1 MKKDKMKKENKKQ
14 VILIATGGTGGH
26 IFPALSI
33 ISQQKFD
40 RYLIITD
47 RRGKNYFT
55 KFLDEKNINAQMYVQ
70 KVISPSQ
77 KLIINKFISLFY
89 FGISFLK
96 SIVLVIKHK
105 PDIAIGFGG
114 YPSISPIL
122 AAKFFG
128 IDTIIHEQNAV
139 VGRANKLLSH
149 ISNLVALS
157 FKDTKNIRSYKNFI
171 YSGNPVR
178 DEFYKIGKTK
188 YELPKNKNKLN
199 ILIYGGSLGAS
210 FFSEYVTSIFCSMPE
225 EIKKRIKIIQQ
236 VRKEDFQKVQDKYFQ
251 NKIECELNVFFENIF
266 TKFSLAHLVITRAGG
281 STVAEIITSK
291 KPAILVPYPNSLDN
305 HQSENSQ
312 IIKGNG
318 GWVFEENK
326 NKINELKKLIDS
338 ILKNP
343 KKLIEANQKLNK
355 FSKKLDEFLNYKNPT
370 VFLTDLLME
379 RNLINKKG
387 VTRAC

>member
-40 RYLIITD
+40 GYLIITD
-47 RRGKNYFT
+47 KRGENYFT
-55 KFLDEKNINAQMYVQ
+55 KFLDKKNINAQMYVQ

-96 SIVLVIKHK
+96 SIILVTKHQ

-128 IDTIIHEQNAV
+128 IETIIHEQNAV

-157 FKDTKNIRSYKNFI
+157 FKDTK
-171 YSGNPVR
+171 
-178 DEFYKIGKTK
+178 K
-188 YELPKNKNKLN
+188 Y
-199 ILIYGGSLGAS
+199 
-210 FFSEYVTSIFCSMPE
+210 
-225 EIKKRIKIIQQ
+225 
-236 VRKEDFQKVQDKYFQ
+236 
-251 NKIECELNVFFENIF
+251 
-266 TKFSLAHLVITRAGG
+266 
-281 STVAEIITSK
+281 
-291 KPAILVPYPNSLDN
+291 
-305 HQSENSQ
+305 
-312 IIKGNG
+312 
-318 GWVFEENK
+318 
-326 NKINELKKLIDS
+326 
-338 ILKNP
+338 
-343 KKLIEANQKLNK
+343 
-355 FSKKLDEFLNYKNPT
+355 
-370 VFLTDLLME
+370 
-379 RNLINKKG
+379 
-387 VTRAC
+387 